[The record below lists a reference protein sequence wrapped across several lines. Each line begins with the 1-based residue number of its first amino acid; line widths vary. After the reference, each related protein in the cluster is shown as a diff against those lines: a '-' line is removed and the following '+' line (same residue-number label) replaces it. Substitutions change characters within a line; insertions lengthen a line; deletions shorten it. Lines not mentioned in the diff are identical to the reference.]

1 MKNNKVMNEIINLK
15 SEKGIS
21 MMVLIITIIVL
32 LIISGTTIYFSTTS
46 VEGIVEKQDIS
57 VLNMIQEIVMAQY
70 SKAEYLGE
78 TNIKLT
84 ESMDQP
90 RSYFGERLTGDI
102 SQKYI
107 QELTKKD
114 GSPVDTPPYDDLF
127 PINI

>member
-1 MKNNKVMNEIINLK
+1 
-15 SEKGIS
+15 

-84 ESMDQP
+84 EI
-90 RSYFGERLTGDI
+90 YLG
-102 SQKYI
+102 
-107 QELTKKD
+107 KD
-114 GSPVDTPPYDDLF
+114 R
-127 PINI
+127 